1 MADVDLYSLRL
12 EAGMRLTVD
21 IDARSL
27 STPSTL
33 DSFLRL
39 FDASGRQLAA
49 NDDNAGSTDSLL
61 AVTVSAAGTYYVG
74 ISSYGNA
81 TYDPRRAGS
90 GRSGDSSGDYAAT
103 FTTVAAPAADA
114 GDTIASATIV
124 PTAPETRFTGAI
136 GDGNYGR
143 RDVDMYRVTLAAGQR
158 LVIDVDARS
167 LPVPST
173 LDSVLRVFDASRRQ
187 VAFNDDTNGS
197 YDSLIAF
204 TPRTAGTYYVGVSGY
219 GNAGYNPA
227 LAGFGRSGSTGDYTV
242 VMRFDPL
249 ATLPTRGGNSV
260 RALGFPDDP
269 IASRSR
275 LSAFAILA
283 TTAAPEGSA
292 PRTAAR
298 RSR

>member
-1 MADVDLYSLRL
+1 M
-12 EAGMRLTVD
+12 
-21 IDARSL
+21 
-27 STPSTL
+27 
-33 DSFLRL
+33 
-39 FDASGRQLAA
+39 
-49 NDDNAGSTDSLL
+49 
-61 AVTVSAAGTYYVG
+61 
-74 ISSYGNA
+74 
-81 TYDPRRAGS
+81 
-90 GRSGDSSGDYAAT
+90 
-103 FTTVAAPAADA
+103 
-114 GDTIASATIV
+114 
-124 PTAPETRFTGAI
+124 
-136 GDGNYGR
+136 
-143 RDVDMYRVTLAAGQR
+143 
-158 LVIDVDARS
+158 
-167 LPVPST
+167 
-173 LDSVLRVFDASRRQ
+173 
-187 VAFNDDTNGS
+187 AFNDDTNGS